1 MKRYKPLIIATLLCL
16 ASLQAAAQAVVTVV
30 PRNGDTQEIVL
41 SADGQIYFT
50 SDHMVIADGNANNS
64 FAMADVQKVLFS
76 APVKITRV
84 DNIPELTLAP
94 NPAADRVTVKAEGL
108 RYIEVIDVAGRVVM
122 TNRTSNVVD
131 MSALNAGVY
140 MFNVVTETGSA
151 MTKVVKQ

>member
-1 MKRYKPLIIATLLCL
+1 MKRHKPLIIATLLCL
-16 ASLQAAAQAVVTVV
+16 AALQAAAQAVVTVV

-94 NPAADRVTVKAEGL
+94 NPAADRVTVSGIGQGAHPLWVYSLSGATAMQTTCTDGQPVDISQLPRGIYLL
-108 RYIEVIDVAGRVVM
+108 RVGPAVAK
-122 TNRTSNVVD
+122 
-131 MSALNAGVY
+131 LIKY
-140 MFNVVTETGSA
+140 
-151 MTKVVKQ
+151 